1 MFLGLGIGIWA
12 FIAYISFILFW
23 NLIAKRKI
31 CEAMMI
37 GWLIVC
43 LFNGLGKLPDA
54 LVKSFLS
61 GTKTSSCLSPILFV
75 GMAALMEQTG
85 IIGRLIDILNSLL
98 GRLRG
103 GPAYIS
109 VLASALMGLISG
121 STAANA
127 ATVGSITIPWMR
139 QTGWS
144 ASVASIMNSGNAGLG
159 VSLPPST
166 SMFMMLGFADVAA
179 YVTTG
184 DVYMTVLTTGIY
196 GIIYRLFVVFCYVRK
211 YHIEALDAS
220 EVPNFWQTMQ
230 EKFSALIIFVGVLIP
245 LAITAGPL
253 ATVLKAI
260 ASFGKKG
267 VAAIDI
273 IIWVPV
279 LIIFGVLFEGRN
291 YLPKNKE
298 DAAKFCKKLSKSFF
312 NVAPVI
318 MFAMCGSDALR
329 AIGFGRDVTTFM
341 SSLGLSSIMTI
352 IAVALVV
359 ECVVGPLNASA
370 ATTALGTVCFLTMV
384 SVGVVP
390 AVAVAVF
397 LMLVSNQGAIPP
409 SSSAIYISCGISGA
423 EVTSTFRACLFHYA
437 IPTACIAV
445 LVALG
450 ILPVV
455 Y

>member
-1 MFLGLGIGIWA
+1 MILGLGLGIWA
-12 FIAYISFILFW
+12 FLAYIGFILFW
-23 NLIAKRKI
+23 NLVVKRKI
-31 CEAMMI
+31 GEAMMI
-37 GWLIVC
+37 GWIIVC
-43 LFNGLGKLPDA
+43 FFNGVAKVPDA
-54 LVKSFLS
+54 FVKSFLG

-85 IIGRLIDILNSLL
+85 IIGRLIDILNSML
-98 GRLRG
+98 GRLKG

-139 QTGWS
+139 QTGWN

-179 YVTTG
+179 YVSTG

-211 YHIEALDAS
+211 YHIEALDVS
-220 EVPNFWQTMQ
+220 EVPAFWKTIK

-245 LAITAGPL
+245 LAITTGPL
-253 ATVLKAI
+253 SVVLSAI
-260 ASFGKKG
+260 STFGKKG
-267 VAAIDI
+267 VQSIDI

-279 LIIFGVLFEGRN
+279 LIIFGVLYEGRS

-298 DAAKFCKKLSKSFF
+298 DATKFCKKLSKSFF

-318 MFAMCGSDALR
+318 MFAMCGSEALR
-329 AIGFGRDVTTFM
+329 EIGFGKDVTTFM
-341 SSLGLSSIMTI
+341 STLGLSSVMTV

-359 ECVVGPLNASA
+359 EAVVGPLNASA
-370 ATTALGTVCFLTMV
+370 ATTALGTVCFLSLV
-384 SVGVVP
+384 NAGVVP

-423 EVTSTFRACLFHYA
+423 EVSSTFRSCLFHYA
-437 IPTACIAV
+437 VPTACLAV